1 VPTDRRIE
9 LARIRCVDGTC
20 SVRRIQVRYNIGGRV
35 LNGVG
40 TAPSTIGEGRT
51 GTVSSVMPADLYSRL
66 RSDRV
71 SGTVTVVATV
81 SSSNGTLVNSFV
93 RTGLRR

>member
-1 VPTDRRIE
+1 
-9 LARIRCVDGTC
+9 
-20 SVRRIQVRYNIGGRV
+20 
-35 LNGVG
+35 
-40 TAPSTIGEGRT
+40 
-51 GTVSSVMPADLYSRL
+51 MPADLYSRL